1 MTERSGHWQRW
12 RAWTPS
18 ERRFL
23 LRALLE
29 LPLLHWQLRRLG
41 MARSR
46 AWLAKRRL
54 PDLRG
59 TLAPR
64 SIAALIHTAGRRGVA
79 RGTCLSRS
87 LLLEALLRQAGY
99 RPVLRIGVRREAS
112 RVEAHAWLE
121 LDGTVVN
128 DAPEVRERF
137 QLLDLGSAEHLRF
150 PPTRD

>member
-1 MTERSGHWQRW
+1 MSERGGPWQRW
-12 RAWTPS
+12 RAWTPA

-29 LPLLHWQLRRLG
+29 LPLLQWQLRRLG

-46 AWLAKRRL
+46 DWLQKRRL

-59 TLAPR
+59 AIAPR
-64 SIAALIHTAGRRGVA
+64 NIAALIHTAGRRGVA

-99 RPVLRIGVRREAS
+99 RPQLRIGVRRKAAK
-112 RVEAHAWLE
+112 VEAHAWIE
-121 LDGTVVN
+121 VDGAVVN
-128 DAPEVRERF
+128 DAADVRQRF

-150 PPTRD
+150 RPLVG